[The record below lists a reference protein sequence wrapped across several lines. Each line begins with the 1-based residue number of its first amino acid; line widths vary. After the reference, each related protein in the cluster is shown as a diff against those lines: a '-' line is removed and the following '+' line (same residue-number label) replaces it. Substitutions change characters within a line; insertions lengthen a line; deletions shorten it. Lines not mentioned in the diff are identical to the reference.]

1 MMMVHLNF
9 WWLILIHSTRRKRSN
24 IFVTRLVLLY
34 DSAANE
40 KGEAKFARGMGI
52 GIEREEEEAR
62 DLLLGRRHVSVSL
75 LLSLLHD
82 EERRTGAS

>member
-1 MMMVHLNF
+1 M
-9 WWLILIHSTRRKRSN
+9 IHVAVSYW
-24 IFVTRLVLLY
+24 RLRYNSSSFGLVLY

-62 DLLLGRRHVSVSL
+62 DLLLGRRHISLSL